1 MLIRYFLILISMFI
15 FLVACSAE
23 PIIPPTST
31 ASATPALTATAT
43 LIPSPTTTPT
53 PGPTMAHILSDGSGD
68 YATLEIAIES
78 VVAESTLI
86 LGEGTFHLEGSLDIN
101 KPLTLIGSGRDETIV
116 EGEGPVAVIRYTGE
130 GRLTIRDVAFSRE
143 GNLAAAV
150 IVILSGEVNFNNCRF
165 SNGASNE
172 DGSISGNGLIF
183 FGDTTGVVENC
194 EIDSNGRHGVSILD
208 EAQPRLVGNEI
219 HSNGG
224 YGIIILNEAQPKL
237 VGNEI
242 HNNGSSGVLVGG
254 HAKPEV
260 TENHI
265 HDNKESG
272 IQFKLEED
280 GGLVVDNVLEAN
292 SVRGFLNGTDILV
305 WDAFSPTIVSNKCS
319 YEQRRSGDVF
329 DGDLRGIVFLMGFST
344 YRDLDM
350 SAAASKVEKNDCA
363 LVWCSQPTFVNPS
376 ECRSR

>member
-1 MLIRYFLILISMFI
+1 MPAKEFLMLIRYFLILISMFI

-23 PIIPPTST
+23 PIMPPTST

-53 PGPTMAHILSDGSGD
+53 PGPTTAHILSDGSGD

-208 EAQPRLVGNEI
+208 EAQP
-219 HSNGG
+219 
-224 YGIIILNEAQPKL
+224 KL
-237 VGNEI
+237 VSNEI